1 MNHVDK
7 LTLALRID
15 APMQSWGVRS
25 RFVKRDTATEP
36 TKSGVVGL
44 LASARGNARDD
55 DAAIGELAK
64 LRMGVRVDREGLL
77 ERDFHTAQKVPSS
90 NNKTRRTVVSDRYYL
105 ADALFLV
112 VLEGPATLLRE
123 LEEAVRRPH
132 WPLFFG
138 RKAFVPA
145 APLVEAPTERERWG
159 TGLSE
164 DPLADVLQNHPWLE
178 RSPERQQEILGLE
191 REQRRLRSVVDVR
204 PDHKYAERRHDL
216 PLSFTEGARRY
227 GSRAVRVD
235 QVLLTDAMV
244 NGRGTGSEE
253 ETPCS

>member
-1 MNHVDK
+1 MDE
-7 LTLALRID
+7 LTLAFRID

-36 TKSGVVGL
+36 TKSGIVGL
-44 LASARGNARDD
+44 LASARGNNRSDD
-55 DAAIGELAK
+55 HAVKELAG
-64 LRMGVRVDREGLL
+64 LTMGVRVDREGLL
-77 ERDFHTAQKVPSS
+77 ERDFHTAQEVP
-90 NNKTRRTVVSDRYYL
+90 NTMGTNHRTVISDRYYL

-112 VLEGPATLLRE
+112 VLAGPATLLQE

-145 APLVEAPTERERWG
+145 APLFEARTEQARWG

-164 DPLADVLQNHPWLE
+164 KPLEAVIEEHPWLE
-178 RSPERQQEILGLE
+178 KGPERQQEILGLAPD
-191 REQRRLRSVVDVR
+191 RRRLRTVVDVR
-204 PDHKYAERRHDL
+204 PDHKHAERRHDL

-227 GSRAVRVD
+227 GSRAVRVG
-235 QVLLTDAMV
+235 QVLLTEEMV
-244 NGRGTGSEE
+244 NGGTGKEGGAL
-253 ETPCS
+253 CS

>member
-1 MNHVDK
+1 MNRVDE
-7 LTLALRID
+7 LTLALRVD

-36 TKSGVVGL
+36 TKSGIVGL

-55 DAAIGELAK
+55 NAAIEELAD
-64 LRMGVRVDREGLL
+64 LRMGVRAEREGLL
-77 ERDFHTAQKVPSS
+77 ERDFHTTQEVP
-90 NNKTRRTVVSDRYYL
+90 NTMGTNHRTVVSERYYL

-112 VLEGPATLLRE
+112 VLAGPATLLRE
-123 LEEAVRRPH
+123 LEEAVHRPR

-145 APLVEAPTERERWG
+145 APLIEARTEQARWG

-164 DPLADVLQNHPWLE
+164 EPLETVLEEHPWLE
-178 RSPERQQEILGLE
+178 RDPERQQEILGLAPD
-191 REQRRLRSVVDVR
+191 RRRLRTVVDVR
-204 PDHKYAERRHDL
+204 PDHKHAERRHDL

-227 GSRAVRVD
+227 GSRAVRVG
-235 QVLLTDAMV
+235 QVPLTEEMV
-244 NGRGTGSEE
+244 NGGTGKEGGA
-253 ETPCS
+253 PCS

>member
-1 MNHVDK
+1 MDRR
-7 LTLALRID
+7 TLALRID

-36 TKSGVVGL
+36 TKSGIVGL
-44 LASARGNARDD
+44 LANARGDQRDD
-55 DAAIGELAK
+55 DRATRELAE
-64 LRMGVRVDREGLL
+64 LDMGVRVDREGLL
-77 ERDFHTAQKVPSS
+77 ERDFHTAQEVPNTSGK
-90 NNKTRRTVVSDRYYL
+90 NHRTVVSDRYYL

-112 VLEGPATLLRE
+112 VLEGPKPLIQE
-123 LEEAVRRPH
+123 LEEAIRRPRR
-132 WPLFFG
+132 PLFFG
-138 RKAFVPA
+138 RKAFVPG
-145 APLVEAPTERERWG
+145 APLVEARTERKRWG

-164 DPLADVLQNHPWLE
+164 DPLADVLRDHPWLE

-191 REQRRLRSVVDVR
+191 RDQRRLRSVVDVR

-216 PLSFTEGARRY
+216 PLSFTEGARRH

-235 QVLLTDAMV
+235 QVRLTDAMV
-244 NGRGTGSEE
+244 NGPGTGSKE